1 MKGNKFKHGYCA
13 QGKGGRSSDFDEA
26 YTKHTVSKIKQA
38 KKQKEFRQVER
49 ALQNKDWKSFDNE
62 LYT

>member
-1 MKGNKFKHGYCA
+1 MKGNKGKYNKGSRFGELEDGYT
-13 QGKGGRSSDFDEA
+13 R
-26 YTKHTVSKIKQA
+26 HTVSKIKQA